1 MSKKKNKIAKAW
13 ANVNGKKRKEK
24 KKKHRE
30 NRYDGGTYELTKIR
44 PTLDGKDAEKQREL
58 LVAPPIVD
66 KAFRK
71 RQGKCN
77 HSSGTISVA
86 EYRKMTAW
94 PDVYTP
100 HLSRAIELYGE
111 DHVRICR
118 RCYDVVVDYDVVN
131 ADDIRK
137 ALTAIYVAVN
147 LVKANLRFDK
157 NEVKHLTKSYQE
169 AGLANFDGLF
179 KLFNKMERKLGKES
193 TSSKAVRINN
203 LNGNTGVMI
212 DGITS

>member
-1 MSKKKNKIAKAW
+1 
-13 ANVNGKKRKEK
+13 
-24 KKKHRE
+24 
-30 NRYDGGTYELTKIR
+30 
-44 PTLDGKDAEKQREL
+44 
-58 LVAPPIVD
+58 
-66 KAFRK
+66 
-71 RQGKCN
+71 
-77 HSSGTISVA
+77 
-86 EYRKMTAW
+86 MTAW

-179 KLFNKMERKLGKES
+179 KLFNKME
-193 TSSKAVRINN
+193 
-203 LNGNTGVMI
+203 
-212 DGITS
+212 